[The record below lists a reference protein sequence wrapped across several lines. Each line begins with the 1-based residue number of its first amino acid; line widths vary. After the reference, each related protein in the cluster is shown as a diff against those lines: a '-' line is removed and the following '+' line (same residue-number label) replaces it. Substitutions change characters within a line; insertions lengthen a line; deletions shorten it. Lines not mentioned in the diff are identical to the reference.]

1 MLEVLFL
8 VLRNLHS
15 VPIVAAQFTFPPAVP
30 KGSLYPTSSPT
41 LLVSCSLTVP
51 AWPLLDTSRSEG
63 VLHSPADPG
72 LLQRLLVQQC
82 SRNRWG
88 VRERAHPLLFTRTL
102 GRASPGFC
110 GAWHW
115 LKCLNPSLGKTK
127 KEKEKNSVT
136 AYNTDKAPKY
146 KMWPQVSGV
155 ALKCF
160 QRLRTKSKW
169 TKNLPY
175 LLSISK
181 FQQFMNL
188 WARNCGWRP
197 NIYFLKVSLSQAHHI
212 WVSFEMRNLCNQS
225 QNIKCWKPKDKT
237 VIAD

>member
-15 VPIVAAQFTFPPAVP
+15 VRIVAAQFTFPPAVP

-63 VLHSPADPG
+63 VLHSPVDPG

-88 VRERAHPLLFTRTL
+88 VRERAHPLLFTRTP
-102 GRASPGFC
+102 RPGFC

-115 LKCLNPSLGKTK
+115 LKCSDPSLGKK
-127 KEKEKNSVT
+127 KEKKMVSQNAIQT
-136 AYNTDKAPKY
+136 WTPKY
-146 KMWPQVSGV
+146 KMWPLGLWCGPEVFSGTENKEQMNKE
-155 ALKCF
+155 AA
-160 QRLRTKSKW
+160 
-169 TKNLPY
+169 
-175 LLSISK
+175 ISL
-181 FQQFMNL
+181 F
-188 WARNCGWRP
+188 
-197 NIYFLKVSLSQAHHI
+197 
-212 WVSFEMRNLCNQS
+212 NQ
-225 QNIKCWKPKDKT
+225 
-237 VIAD
+237 

>member
-15 VPIVAAQFTFPPAVP
+15 VPIQAAQFTFPPAVP

-88 VRERAHPLLFTRTL
+88 VRERARLLFFTRTP
-102 GRASPGFC
+102 GPGFC

-115 LKCLNPSLGKTK
+115 LKCSDPSLGKK
-127 KEKEKNSVT
+127 KKKKMVSLHAIQT
-136 AYNTDKAPKY
+136 WTPKY
-146 KMWPQVSGV
+146 KIWPQVSGV

-160 QRLRTKSKW
+160 QGLRTKSKW
-169 TKNLPY
+169 TKKLPY
-175 LLSISK
+175 LFSINK
-181 FQQFMNL
+181 FQERMNL
-188 WARNCGWRP
+188 WAITMDEGQ
-197 NIYFLKVSLSQAHHI
+197 IYIS
-212 WVSFEMRNLCNQS
+212 
-225 QNIKCWKPKDKT
+225 
-237 VIAD
+237 

>member
-1 MLEVLFL
+1 MLEALFL

-30 KGSLYPTSSPT
+30 KCSLYPTSSPT

-88 VRERAHPLLFTRTL
+88 VRERARPLFFTRTL

-115 LKCLNPSLGKTK
+115 LNCSDPSLGKTMV
-127 KEKEKNSVT
+127 SL
-136 AYNTDKAPKY
+136 NTIQT
-146 KMWPQVSGV
+146 WPPNTKCDPHVSGV

-160 QRLRTKSKW
+160 QGLRTKSK
-169 TKNLPY
+169 Y
-175 LLSISK
+175 LDKEPAISLINQKIPTIHESVSQELWMKAKYIFPKSLFITGTSHLS
-181 FQQFMNL
+181 FF
-188 WARNCGWRP
+188 RN
-197 NIYFLKVSLSQAHHI
+197 
-212 WVSFEMRNLCNQS
+212 E
-225 QNIKCWKPKDKT
+225 KPM
-237 VIAD
+237 